1 MIAEVPR
8 AMASELPNH
17 SEMGKEKKTRWKFS
31 RVNAWGQRR
40 RPGLNRSLRV
50 ENATTTIQ

>member
-8 AMASELPNH
+8 AMASELPNF
-17 SEMGKEKKTRWKFS
+17 SEMGKAEKTRWKFS